1 MSDYSSSVQ
10 TLGEWEQSIGGAIRQ
25 LRIGAGLDQEGLA
38 DRANVSRSSVQA
50 LEGGKGTRLR
60 TLLAVLRAL
69 GHSGLFE
76 QIMPST
82 QPSPMQALALSRRA
96 AKTPQRYREKQGDS

>member
-1 MSDYSSSVQ
+1 MSDYSSAVQ
-10 TLGEWEQSIGGAIRQ
+10 TLGEWEQSIGAAIRR
-25 LRIGAGLDQEGLA
+25 LRIDAGLDQEALA

-69 GHSGLFE
+69 GRNDLFE
-76 QIMPST
+76 SIMPLT

-96 AKTPQRYREKQGDS
+96 AKTPQRYRETGGRS

>member
-1 MSDYSSSVQ
+1 MSDFPSTPQ
-10 TLGEWEQSIGGAIRQ
+10 TLGEWEKSIGAAIRQ
-25 LRIGAGLDQEGLA
+25 LRIEASLDQEALA

-69 GHSGLFE
+69 GRSDLFE
-76 QIMPST
+76 AIMPST
-82 QPSPMQALALSRRA
+82 QPSPMQALAIARRA
-96 AKTPQRYREKQGDS
+96 AKIPQRFRENDGIS